1 MATRYNFDATTVA
14 GRVILQ
20 RARNA
25 YSEPPVWENWLSIQ
39 ASAILQFEP
48 VIQNTTVSNEAGKF
62 IIRDIGAPI
71 VELVISQKEHLYKNA
86 IANAQPV
93 SKFADNLM
101 TTVFTATSGS
111 GGGGG
116 SGGGA
121 TADLQEDQLAELTY
135 QSNYASLQFGETAT
149 QTGLL
154 QNIRQSQGDI
164 NDTTDA
170 GNLAG
175 AATTNQLLRTI
186 AKDQRQKN
194 TGGKPKRIVAAAGI
208 NSTVIKASPCEIL
221 GGQFNS
227 RTTGTKQVKV
237 YNWALSA
244 PNPTTN
250 LGALV
255 WTGVVSGIGTID
267 IPPMPLSN
275 GLSVV
280 ITAGTTDTDATP
292 VAANSCTLFLSH
304 T

>member
-1 MATRYNFDATTVA
+1 
-14 GRVILQ
+14 
-20 RARNA
+20 
-25 YSEPPVWENWLSIQ
+25 
-39 ASAILQFEP
+39 
-48 VIQNTTVSNEAGKF
+48 
-62 IIRDIGAPI
+62 
-71 VELVISQKEHLYKNA
+71 LVISKKEHLYKNA

-101 TTVFTATSGS
+101 TTVFTATSG
-111 GGGGG
+111 GGG
-116 SGGGA
+116 GGGA
-121 TADLQEDQLAELTY
+121 TAALQEDQLAELEY

-164 NDTTDA
+164 NDPTDA
-170 GNLAG
+170 GNLTG
-175 AATTNQLLRTI
+175 SATTNQLLRSI

-194 TGGKPKRIVAAAGI
+194 TGGTSRRIVAAAGI
-208 NSTVIKASPCEIL
+208 NATVVKASACTIL

-227 RTTGTKQVKV
+227 RTTGTKQVRI

-255 WTGVVSGIGTID
+255 WSGVVSGIGTIE
-267 IPPMPLSN
+267 IPPMNLSL
-275 GLSVV
+275 GLSVT
-280 ITAGTTDTDATP
+280 ITAGATDTDTTA
-292 VAANSCTLFLSH
+292 VAANSCSLFLSH